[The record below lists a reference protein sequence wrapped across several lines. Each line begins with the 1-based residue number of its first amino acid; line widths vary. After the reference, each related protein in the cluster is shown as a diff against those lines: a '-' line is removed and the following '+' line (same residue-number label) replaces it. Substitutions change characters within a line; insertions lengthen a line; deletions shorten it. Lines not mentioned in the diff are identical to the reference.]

1 MKYICIIL
9 TEMAEEGGK
18 ARKGSQILTD
28 FNIFFIFLEGLVILK
43 AISLWAQ
50 VNVN

>member
-18 ARKGSQILTD
+18 GSQILTD
-28 FNIFFIFLEGLVILK
+28 FFIFLEGLVILK